1 MAKRHL
7 SQQQQKRIATGQDK
21 RLQKADAK
29 GGAVI
34 KGRVYA
40 RYSRHALVKPLEGE
54 RQAKAQKCHIRANIN
69 NITVGDII
77 GYSESKRGQPVVVA
91 VKPRTSEILRPDG
104 LGKLKAVAANIDQ
117 VFIVMAP
124 MPEPAPTLV
133 DRYLVAAENA
143 GLKAFLVYNKADLGI
158 TDETEQWL
166 EEYKALGYPVLF
178 CSSHDGYG
186 LEGVKAALKG
196 YNNIVVGQ
204 SGVGKSSM
212 LNAILPDAQMKV
224 GQLSEA
230 REKGRH
236 TTTSSQM
243 FALPEGGFLIDSPGI
258 REFHLNHLNKAEVY
272 QGFIEFDA
280 LEEHCRYRNCS
291 HMQESGCAYE
301 AFIENGGLSPSRQ
314 QSLYY
319 ILNAMEAE

>member
-7 SQQQQKRIATGQDK
+7 SQQQKQRIAKGQSSH
-21 RLQKADAK
+21 LQKANAK
-29 GGAVI
+29 GGTLI

-40 RYSRHALVKPLEGE
+40 RYSRHALVKPLANEQ
-54 RQAKAQKCHIRANIN
+54 QAKAQKCHIRANIN

-77 GYSESKRGQPVVVA
+77 AYRQSKRGQPVVEA
-91 VKPRTSEILRPDG
+91 VEPRSTEILRPDG

-143 GLKAFLVYNKADLGI
+143 GLKAFLLYNKADLGI

-166 EEYKALGYPVLF
+166 EEYKALGYSVLF
-178 CSSHDGYG
+178 CSSHDGFG
-186 LEGVKAALKG
+186 IAGFHQALKG
-196 YNNIVVGQ
+196 FNNIVVGQ
-204 SGVGKSSM
+204 SGVGKSSL
-212 LNAILPDAQMKV
+212 LNALLPAAKTKV
-224 GQLSEA
+224 GALSEA

-236 TTTSSQM
+236 TTTSAQM

-272 QGFIEFDA
+272 RGFVEFDNMQ
-280 LEEHCRYRNCS
+280 EHCRYRNCS
-291 HMQESGCAYE
+291 HLEESGCAYE
-301 AFIENGGLSPSRQ
+301 AFIEKGGLSPSRQ